1 MRRDPCTGF
10 EYPFYSVTADVWNA
24 AVEEYDRQKLA
35 DRQTYEEA
43 IEIVRGINVNPD
55 VFMVEI
61 VERNYED
68 DEVVGIKVSVDT
80 KRGYDFYDPRTE
92 KEIA

>member
-24 AVEEYDRQKLA
+24 AAEEYDRQTLA

-43 IEIVRGINVNPD
+43 LEIVRGINVNPD
-55 VFMVEI
+55 VFMAEI